1 MEEEYKHWE
10 PLDNKRPISSA
21 NRPSDLV
28 DWKHGH
34 NLKKVNEED
43 EFEKEAMRNLAQALY
58 EWL

>member
-43 EFEKEAMRNLAQALY
+43 EFEKEAMRN
-58 EWL
+58 